1 MLLGDAAA
9 AGPGTAGL
17 WGPGPGLGPSRPA
30 PPERL
35 RVLSCPAL
43 PGGGGAQ
50 RSPSRAPAMQRYHVL
65 EMIGE
70 GSFGRVYKGRRKHS
84 AQVVALK
91 FIPKVGRSEKEL
103 KNLQR
108 EIEIMRGL
116 HHPNII
122 QMLDSFETDK
132 EVVVVTDYAEG
143 ELFQILEDDGSLP
156 EDQVQ
161 TIAAQLVSALYY
173 LHSHRILHR
182 DMKPQNILLG
192 KDGVVKLC
200 DFGFARAMSI
210 HTMVLTSIKGTPLYM
225 SPELVEERPYDHT
238 ADLWSVGCILY
249 ELFVGTPP
257 FYTSSIFQLVNLIVK
272 DPIKW
277 PEAISP
283 VFKSFLQ
290 GLLMKDPRQ
299 RLSWPELLS
308 HPFIAGQVTVIDDT
322 EEHGISNPFTTKLSP
337 ELQALKE
344 HQAHSLAPRSGQSRI
359 LRKARQKM
367 AEEAQKKGQRKEGD
381 ATTKDSGKGCPGHR
395 PRAAPGK
402 GALTEGDPPAA
413 SKENNPCVLQG
424 KSIMAEWELEEP
436 PLNPREHSI
445 TGDYERELPG
455 AGAPLQPG
463 ICRAEPRGRCS
474 IETMDLESEELESD
488 EEWQHLVEITEPLVM
503 QLSTPLSLLRDLA
516 FRHRVQSRLAD
527 SAQQVLEG
535 MLEGASRLRPVL
547 RVMGNLLAT
556 QCDSELLDHFCR
568 ELNVPLSLL
577 CLAKQILESGSTKQ
591 ASLRRGRSQQQRI
604 PLQWCWDGHQT
615 IPLAVSFWILQQPWC
630 IMVLTDLFT
639 VTTVYFSSE
648 CSLEESG
655 QKDSLQAFQEC
666 AGCFLALLPELLAEP
681 ADSEMRLCQQ
691 SLLCFTLLCESLDAT
706 CPSVSAPFYASL
718 REKHQ
723 PLLNRLLQG
732 SISEQPALQ
741 GAVMEAKSAHDQS
754 LRLADLFTAAL
765 AAACSVPLERNSC
778 WEAKQQVAQEVAEK
792 LMKGES
798 QQLGKLLGRL
808 EDPSCSLKVLKILYA
823 GCHASLSLCQHLG
836 RSQRF
841 WGSLMQLSK
850 GKVPMMGVAQ
860 GAACEASLYLLALLT
875 LQLQAS
881 PPRPEEVVTLAMD
894 LITQS
899 PVISLVGAA
908 AFLLTQLSQHG
919 MALELRGEEILPV
932 VTNMLTAHA
941 ELQLPL
947 PMGAGLYDGIF
958 FLLLKLLAQEDMA
971 VEQGFADSELWSV
984 VWHCVAVVLHVGSDR
999 AVLDGEGDPS
1009 GAGHPVAEPDW
1020 NLLSPQGTLLFLRLA
1035 LFVFT
1040 HESHQC
1046 LPQLTQSHGVL
1057 MVTLKRLLSPGFLA
1071 CLAQTQAGEG
1081 GDPELVPAVVIQAC
1095 QLLCFPFA
1103 LDVDGDTLSLVME
1116 AVRDAQIPAQLLQVC
1131 SHHLPLSCTELPM
1144 SLLCHLVVSD
1154 ELVIDQMMKVAAAS
1168 EHIVAFLTSALFTDS
1183 LVLTSDLLSLLT
1195 HVARACPEHLPFLQ
1209 RILRG
1214 SDMAKQPLTHLLG
1227 HQQHPIRA
1235 KTCNLLGNL
1244 LRHGHG
1250 FPQALQSQP
1259 SLLEG
1264 LLGCLADQEESVRKA
1279 ASFAVGNAAY
1289 HTPSPAG
1296 TLGRAVP
1303 RLTQL
1308 LSDTQARTRCNAAL
1322 ALGNLGRCS
1331 AELGDLLIESRAPH
1345 VLLEVA
1351 CRDPWESV
1359 REGALAALRA
1369 LSQHPGIRQVLLS
1382 LRAAEKLATLA
1393 GGDLQPAAGGSLRP
1407 LSAHHCKK
1415 LLRLL
1420 VPLHGICGSGAGTTP
1435 GTPDPGESAALP
1447 RC

>member
-1 MLLGDAAA
+1 M
-9 AGPGTAGL
+9 
-17 WGPGPGLGPSRPA
+17 
-30 PPERL
+30 EK
-35 RVLSCPAL
+35 
-43 PGGGGAQ
+43 
-50 RSPSRAPAMQRYHVL
+50 YHVL

-257 FYTSSIFQLVNLIVK
+257 FYTSSIFQLVSLIVK
-272 DPIKW
+272 DPVKW

-290 GLLMKDPRQ
+290 GLLMKDPCQ

-308 HPFIAGQVTVIDDT
+308 HPFIAGRVTVIDDT
-322 EEHGISNPFTTKLSP
+322 EEYGISNPFTTKLPP

-344 HQAHSLAPRSGQSRI
+344 QQAHSLAPRSGQSRI

-367 AEEAQKKGQRKEGD
+367 AEEAQRKGQLKADD
-381 ATTKDSGKGCPGHR
+381 ASVKSSGKGCPGHGH
-395 PRAAPGK
+395 RAALRK
-402 GALTEGDPPAA
+402 AAIMEREPPAA
-413 SKENNPCVLQG
+413 SKEKNTGVLQG
-424 KSIMAEWELEEP
+424 KSSMTEWDLEEP
-436 PLNPREHSI
+436 PPSPREHSI
-445 TGDYERELPG
+445 TQDYEREFPG
-455 AGAPLQPG
+455 AEASLQPVAG
-463 ICRAEPRGRCS
+463 RAEPWRRRS
-474 IETMDLESEELESD
+474 IETVDLESEELESD
-488 EEWQHLVEITEPLVM
+488 EEWQHLIEATEPSTMKLN
-503 QLSTPLSLLRDLA
+503 TPLSLLRDPA
-516 FRHRVQSRLAD
+516 FWHRVQARLRD

-535 MLEGASRLRPVL
+535 MLEGASRLRPML
-547 RVMGNLLAT
+547 RVVGNLLAT
-556 QCDSELLDHFCR
+556 RCDSELLNYFCR

-591 ASLRRGRSQQQRI
+591 
-604 PLQWCWDGHQT
+604 
-615 IPLAVSFWILQQPWC
+615 QPWC
-630 IMVLTDLFT
+630 IAVLTDLLM

-655 QKDSLQAFQEC
+655 QKDSLQAFQES
-666 AGCFLALLPELLAEP
+666 ASCFLTLLPELLAEP
-681 ADSEMRLCQQ
+681 ADNEMRLCQQ
-691 SLLCFTLLCESLDAT
+691 SLLCFHLLCESLDVM
-706 CPSVSAPFYASL
+706 CPSISAPIYASL
-718 REKHQ
+718 REEHR

-732 SISEQPALQ
+732 SISEQPALR
-741 GAVMEAKSAHDQS
+741 GTAMEAKSDHDQS
-754 LRLADLFTAAL
+754 PSVADLFMAAL
-765 AAACSVPLERNSC
+765 AAACSIPLERNGC
-778 WEAKQQVAQEVAEK
+778 REAKQQVAQEVAAK
-792 LMKGES
+792 LMEGDS
-798 QQLGKLLGRL
+798 QQLGRLLGRL
-808 EDPSCSLKVLKILYA
+808 EHPSCSLNVLKILYA
-823 GCHASLSLCQHLG
+823 GCHASPSLCQHLG
-836 RSQRF
+836 RSQRL
-841 WGSLMQLSK
+841 WGFLMQLSK
-850 GKVPMMGVAQ
+850 GKVPVAEVVQ
-860 GAACEASLYLLALLT
+860 EAACEASLYLLALLT
-875 LQLQAS
+875 LRLQAS
-881 PPRPEEVVTLAMD
+881 PPRFEEVATLAMD
-894 LITQS
+894 LIIQS
-899 PVISLVGAA
+899 PVVSLVGAA

-919 MALELRGEEILPV
+919 VTLELRGEEILPV
-932 VTNMLTAHA
+932 VTNALTAPA
-941 ELQLPL
+941 ELQLPP

-971 VEQGFADSELWSV
+971 MEQGFAASELWSV
-984 VWHCVAVVLHVGSDR
+984 VWHCVAAVLHVGSDG
-999 AVLDGEGDPS
+999 AALEGDT
-1009 GAGHPVAEPDW
+1009 PVADQTMAEPDW
-1020 NLLSPQGTLLFLRLA
+1020 NLLSPQGTLLFLSLA

-1040 HESHQC
+1040 RESHQC

-1057 MVTLKRLLSPGFLA
+1057 IVTLKRLLSRGFLA
-1071 CLAQTQAGEG
+1071 CLAQTQAGED

-1103 LDVDGDTLSLVME
+1103 LDVDGDTLALVME

-1131 SHHLPLSCTELPM
+1131 SLHLPFSYTELPM
-1144 SLLCHLVVSD
+1144 SLLCHLVVAN
-1154 ELVIDQMMKVAAAS
+1154 EQVIDQIVRAATAS
-1168 EHIVAFLTSALFTDS
+1168 EHVTAFLMSALFSGS
-1183 LVLTSDLLSLLT
+1183 LMLTTDLLSLFT

-1209 RILRG
+1209 RILSG
-1214 SDMAKQPLTHLLG
+1214 SDVADQPLTRLLG
-1227 HQQHPIRA
+1227 HRQHLIRA

-1244 LRHGHG
+1244 LRHGHS
-1250 FPQALQSQP
+1250 FPQVLQSQP
-1259 SLLEG
+1259 GLLES
-1264 LLGCLADQEESVRKA
+1264 LLGCLVDQEESVRKA
-1279 ASFAVGNAAY
+1279 ASFMVGNAAY
-1289 HTPSPAG
+1289 HESFPVG

-1303 RLTQL
+1303 GLTRLL
-1308 LSDTQARTRCNAAL
+1308 RDAQARTRCNAAS
-1322 ALGNLGRCS
+1322 ALGNLGRRS
-1331 AELGDLLIESRAPH
+1331 AELGDLLIESKAPH

-1351 CRDPWESV
+1351 CWDPRESV
-1359 REGALAALRA
+1359 REGALVALRA
-1369 LSQHPGIRQVLLS
+1369 LSQHPGIQQVLLS
-1382 LRAAEKLATLA
+1382 LGATEKLSVLA
-1393 GGDLQPAAGGSLRP
+1393 SGDSQPAAAASPRP
-1407 LSAHHCKK
+1407 PSARHCEK
-1415 LLRLL
+1415 LLRFLA
-1420 VPLHGICGSGAGTTP
+1420 PLRGSGAGNAP
-1435 GTPDPGESAALP
+1435 GPPDPGKSVAP
-1447 RC
+1447 QQR

>member
-1 MLLGDAAA
+1 M
-9 AGPGTAGL
+9 
-17 WGPGPGLGPSRPA
+17 
-30 PPERL
+30 EK
-35 RVLSCPAL
+35 
-43 PGGGGAQ
+43 
-50 RSPSRAPAMQRYHVL
+50 YHVL

-116 HHPNII
+116 HHLNII
-122 QMLDSFETDK
+122 QMLDSFETNK

-257 FYTSSIFQLVNLIVK
+257 FYTSNIFQLVSLIVK
-272 DPIKW
+272 DPVKW
-277 PEAISP
+277 PAAISP

-290 GLLMKDPRQ
+290 GLLMKDPHQ

-308 HPFIAGQVTVIDDT
+308 HPFIAGWVTVIDDT

-337 ELQALKE
+337 EMQALKE
-344 HQAHSLAPRSGQSRI
+344 QQARSVAPRSGQSKI
-359 LRKARQKM
+359 LRKAWQKM
-367 AEEAQKKGQRKEGD
+367 AEKKGQLKAGV
-381 ATTKDSGKGCPGHR
+381 ASIKDSGKGCPGHR

-402 GALTEGDPPAA
+402 AALGEGEPPAA
-413 SKENNPCVLQG
+413 SKEKNPGVLQG
-424 KSIMAEWELEEP
+424 KSSTAEWELEEP
-436 PLNPREHSI
+436 PPNPREHSI
-445 TGDYERELPG
+445 TRDYEQEFPG

-463 ICRAEPRGRCS
+463 AGRAEPRGRHS
-474 IETMDLESEELESD
+474 IEAVDLENEELESD
-488 EEWQHLVEITEPLVM
+488 EEWQHLIEATEPSAM

-516 FRHRVQSRLAD
+516 FRHRVQAHLAD
-527 SAQQVLEG
+527 SVQQVLEG
-535 MLEGASRLRPVL
+535 MLEGASRLRLVL
-547 RVMGNLLAT
+547 RVVGNLLAT
-556 QCDSELLDHFCR
+556 QCDSELLEHFCR
-568 ELNVPLSLL
+568 ELGVPLSLL
-577 CLAKQILESGSTKQ
+577 CLAKQILESGSI
-591 ASLRRGRSQQQRI
+591 R
-604 PLQWCWDGHQT
+604 
-615 IPLAVSFWILQQPWC
+615 QQPWC
-630 IMVLTDLFT
+630 ITVLTDLLM
-639 VTTVYFSSE
+639 VTIVHFSSK
-648 CSLEESG
+648 CSLEESE
-655 QKDSLQAFQEC
+655 QKDSLQAFQES
-666 AGCFLALLPELLAEP
+666 AGCFLAQVLELLAEP
-681 ADSEMRLCQQ
+681 GDSEMRLCQQ
-691 SLLCFTLLCESLDAT
+691 SLLVQRWRLSQPMTRAHMWQTSSWLHWLLPAASPWRGTAVGK
-706 CPSVSAPFYASL
+706 PSSRSGQL
-718 REKHQ
+718 
-723 PLLNRLLQG
+723 
-732 SISEQPALQ
+732 
-741 GAVMEAKSAHDQS
+741 
-754 LRLADLFTAAL
+754 
-765 AAACSVPLERNSC
+765 SC
-778 WEAKQQVAQEVAEK
+778 RVAQEVAEK
-792 LMKGES
+792 LMEGES
-798 QQLGKLLGRL
+798 QQLGRLLGRL
-808 EDPSCSLKVLKILYA
+808 EHPSCSVNVLKILYA

-836 RSQRF
+836 RSQQL
-841 WGSLMQLSK
+841 WGSLMQLLK
-850 GKVPMMGVAQ
+850 GEVPMAEVVQ
-860 GAACEASLYLLALLT
+860 RAACEASLYLLALLT

-881 PPRPEEVVTLAMD
+881 PPRLEEVVTMAMD

-899 PVISLVGAA
+899 PVVPLVGAA

-919 MALELRGEEILPV
+919 VALELRREEILPV
-932 VTNMLTAHA
+932 VTNAVRAPA

-958 FLLLKLLAQEDMA
+958 FLLLKLLAQEDVA
-971 VEQGFADSELWSV
+971 VEQGFATSELWSV
-984 VWHCVAVVLHVGSDR
+984 VWHCVAAVLRVGSDR
-999 AVLDGEGDPS
+999 AAGDPP
-1009 GAGHPVAEPDW
+1009 GADRPTAEPDW
-1020 NLLSPQGTLLFLRLA
+1020 NLLSPQGTLLFLSLA

-1040 HESHQC
+1040 RESHRC

-1071 CLAQTQAGEG
+1071 CLAQTRAGEN
-1081 GDPELVPAVVIQAC
+1081 GDPELVPAVVVQAC

-1103 LDVDGDTLSLVME
+1103 LDVDGDTLALVVE

-1131 SHHLPLSCTELPM
+1131 SHHLPFSYAELPM

-1154 ELVIDQMMKVAAAS
+1154 EQVIDQMVREAAAS
-1168 EHIVAFLTSALFTDS
+1168 EYVVAFLTSALFSDS
-1183 LVLTSDLLSLLT
+1183 LTLTADLLSLLT

-1214 SDMAKQPLTHLLG
+1214 SSVADQPLTRLLG
-1227 HQQHPIRA
+1227 HQRHLIRA

-1244 LRHGHG
+1244 LRHGHD

-1259 SLLEG
+1259 ALLES
-1264 LLGCLADQEESVRKA
+1264 LLGCLADQEESVRRA

-1289 HTPSPAG
+1289 HESCPAG

-1303 RLTQL
+1303 SLTRL
-1308 LSDTQARTRCNAAL
+1308 LSDVQARTRCNAAS
-1322 ALGNLGRCS
+1322 ALGNLGRRW
-1331 AELGDLLIESRAPH
+1331 AELGDLLMESRAPH
-1345 VLLEVA
+1345 LLLEVA
-1351 CRDPWESV
+1351 CGDLRESV
-1359 REGALAALRA
+1359 REGALVALRA
-1369 LSQHPGIRQVLLS
+1369 LSQHPGIQQVLLS
-1382 LRAAEKLATLA
+1382 LRAAEKLAVLA
-1393 GGDLQPAAGGSLRP
+1393 SSGLQPTVGGNLRP
-1407 LSAHHCKK
+1407 SSARHCKK

-1420 VPLHGICGSGAGTTP
+1420 TPLRSTSGSGAGNTP
-1435 GTPDPGESAALP
+1435 GPPDPDRSVALHQ
-1447 RC
+1447 R

>member
-1 MLLGDAAA
+1 M
-9 AGPGTAGL
+9 
-17 WGPGPGLGPSRPA
+17 
-30 PPERL
+30 EK
-35 RVLSCPAL
+35 
-43 PGGGGAQ
+43 
-50 RSPSRAPAMQRYHVL
+50 YHVL
-65 EMIGE
+65 EVIGE
-70 GSFGRVYKGRRKHS
+70 GSFGRVYKGRRKRS

-257 FYTSSIFQLVNLIVK
+257 FYTSSIFQLVSLIVK

-277 PEAISP
+277 PDTISP

-308 HPFIAGQVTVIDDT
+308 HPFIAGRVTVIDDT

-344 HQAHSLAPRSGQSRI
+344 QQAHSLAPRSGQSRI

-367 AEEAQKKGQRKEGD
+367 AEEAQKKGQLKAGD
-381 ATTKDSGKGCPGHR
+381 ASTKDSGKGCPGHR

-402 GALTEGDPPAA
+402 AALVEGEPLAA
-413 SKENNPCVLQG
+413 SKEKNPSILQG
-424 KSIMAEWELEEP
+424 KNSLAEWELEEP
-436 PLNPREHSI
+436 PPNPREHSI
-445 TGDYERELPG
+445 TRDYEQEFSGAGVPPQPG
-455 AGAPLQPG
+455 AG
-463 ICRAEPRGRCS
+463 RAEPRGRRS
-474 IETMDLESEELESD
+474 IKTVDLESEELESD
-488 EEWQHLVEITEPLVM
+488 EEWQHLTEATEPLAM

-516 FRHRVQSRLAD
+516 FRHRVQARLAD

-535 MLEGASRLRPVL
+535 MLEGASRLCPVL
-547 RVMGNLLAT
+547 RVVGNLLAT
-556 QCDSELLDHFCR
+556 RCDSELLDRFCR

-577 CLAKQILESGSTKQ
+577 CLSKQVLESGSTK
-591 ASLRRGRSQQQRI
+591 
-604 PLQWCWDGHQT
+604 
-615 IPLAVSFWILQQPWC
+615 QQPWC
-630 IMVLTDLFT
+630 IMVLTDLLM

-648 CSLEESG
+648 CSLEESE
-655 QKDSLQAFQEC
+655 QKDSLQAFHEC
-666 AGCFLALLPELLAEP
+666 ACCFLALLPELLAKP

-706 CPSVSAPFYASL
+706 CPTVSAPFYASL
-718 REKHQ
+718 REEHQ

-732 SISEQPALQ
+732 SISEQPALR

-754 LRLADLFTAAL
+754 LRVADLFMAAL
-765 AAACSVPLERNSC
+765 AAACSIPLERSSC
-778 WEAKQQVAQEVAEK
+778 REGKQQVAQEVAEK
-792 LMKGES
+792 LMEGES
-798 QQLGKLLGRL
+798 QQLGRLLGRL
-808 EDPSCSLKVLKILYA
+808 DHPSCSLNVLKILYA
-823 GCHASLSLCQHLG
+823 GCHASPSLCQHLG
-836 RSQRF
+836 RSQQL

-850 GKVPMMGVAQ
+850 GKVPMAEVAQ
-860 GAACEASLYLLALLT
+860 GAVCEASLCLLALLT
-875 LQLQAS
+875 LQLKAS
-881 PPRPEEVVTLAMD
+881 PSRLEEVVTLATD

-899 PVISLVGAA
+899 PVVSLVGAA

-919 MALELRGEEILPV
+919 VALELRGEEILPV
-932 VTNMLTAHA
+932 VTNVLTAPA
-941 ELQLPL
+941 ELQLPP
-947 PMGAGLYDGIF
+947 PMGAGLYDGII
-958 FLLLKLLAQEDMA
+958 FLLLKLLAQGDMA
-971 VEQGFADSELWSV
+971 VEQDFAASELWSV
-984 VWHCVAVVLHVGSDR
+984 VWHRVAAVLHVGSDR
-999 AVLDGEGDPS
+999 AALEGDSP

-1020 NLLSPQGTLLFLRLA
+1020 NLLSPQGTLLFLSLA
-1035 LFVFT
+1035 LLVFT
-1040 HESHQC
+1040 RESHRC
-1046 LPQLTQSHGVL
+1046 LPQLTQSHGILV
-1057 MVTLKRLLSPGFLA
+1057 VTLKRLLSPGFLA
-1071 CLAQTQAGEG
+1071 CLAQTQAGED

-1103 LDVDGDTLSLVME
+1103 LDVDGDTLALVTE

-1131 SHHLPLSCTELPM
+1131 SRHLPFSYTELPM

-1154 ELVIDQMMKVAAAS
+1154 EQVINQMVRAAAAS
-1168 EHIVAFLTSALFTDS
+1168 EHIIPFLTSALFTDS
-1183 LVLTSDLLSLLT
+1183 LTLTTDLLSLLT

-1214 SDMAKQPLTHLLG
+1214 SDAADQPLTRLLG
-1227 HQQHPIRA
+1227 HRQHPIRA

-1259 SLLEG
+1259 GVLES
-1264 LLGCLADQEESVRKA
+1264 LLGCLADREASVRKA

-1289 HTPSPAG
+1289 HASCPAG

-1303 RLTQL
+1303 RLTRL
-1308 LSDTQARTRCNAAL
+1308 LSDAQARTRCNAAS
-1322 ALGNLGRCS
+1322 ALGNLGQRL
-1331 AELGDLLIESRAPH
+1331 AELGDLLMESRAPD

-1359 REGALAALRA
+1359 REGALVALRA
-1369 LSQHPGIRQVLLS
+1369 LSQHPGIQQVLLS
-1382 LRAAEKLATLA
+1382 LGATEKLAALA
-1393 GGDLQPAAGGSLRP
+1393 SGRLQPAAGGSPRP
-1407 LSAHHCKK
+1407 PSARHCQK
-1415 LLRLL
+1415 LLQLL
-1420 VPLHGICGSGAGTTP
+1420 TPPRSG
-1435 GTPDPGESAALP
+1435 
-1447 RC
+1447 

>member
-1 MLLGDAAA
+1 M
-9 AGPGTAGL
+9 
-17 WGPGPGLGPSRPA
+17 
-30 PPERL
+30 EK
-35 RVLSCPAL
+35 
-43 PGGGGAQ
+43 
-50 RSPSRAPAMQRYHVL
+50 YHVL

-116 HHPNII
+116 HHLNII
-122 QMLDSFETDK
+122 QMLDSFETNK

-257 FYTSSIFQLVNLIVK
+257 FYTSNIFQLVSLIVK
-272 DPIKW
+272 DPVKW
-277 PEAISP
+277 PTAISP

-308 HPFIAGQVTVIDDT
+308 HPFIAGWVTVIDDT

-337 ELQALKE
+337 EMQALKE
-344 HQAHSLAPRSGQSRI
+344 QQARSVAPRSGQSKI
-359 LRKARQKM
+359 LRKAWQKM
-367 AEEAQKKGQRKEGD
+367 AEKKGQLKAGV
-381 ATTKDSGKGCPGHR
+381 ASIKDSGKGCPGHR

-402 GALTEGDPPAA
+402 AALGEGEPPAA
-413 SKENNPCVLQG
+413 SKEKNPGVLQG
-424 KSIMAEWELEEP
+424 KSSTAEWELEEP
-436 PLNPREHSI
+436 PPNPREHSI
-445 TGDYERELPG
+445 TRDYEQEFPG
-455 AGAPLQPG
+455 AGAPPQPG
-463 ICRAEPRGRCS
+463 AGRAEPRDRHS
-474 IETMDLESEELESD
+474 IEAVDLANEELESD
-488 EEWQHLVEITEPLVM
+488 EEWQHLIEATEPSAM

-516 FRHRVQSRLAD
+516 FRHRVQAHLAD
-527 SAQQVLEG
+527 SVQQVLEG
-535 MLEGASRLRPVL
+535 MLEGASRLRLVL
-547 RVMGNLLAT
+547 RVVGNLLAT
-556 QCDSELLDHFCR
+556 QCDSELLEHFCR
-568 ELNVPLSLL
+568 ELGVPLSLL
-577 CLAKQILESGSTKQ
+577 CLAKQILESGSI
-591 ASLRRGRSQQQRI
+591 R
-604 PLQWCWDGHQT
+604 
-615 IPLAVSFWILQQPWC
+615 QQPWC
-630 IMVLTDLFT
+630 ITVLTDILM
-639 VTTVYFSSE
+639 VTIVHFSSK
-648 CSLEESG
+648 CSLEESE
-655 QKDSLQAFQEC
+655 QKDSLQAFQES
-666 AGCFLALLPELLAEP
+666 AGCFLAQVLELLAEP

-706 CPSVSAPFYASL
+706 YPSVSAPFYASL
-718 REKHQ
+718 REEHQ

-732 SISEQPALQ
+732 SISEQPALR

-754 LRLADLFTAAL
+754 PHVADLFMAAL
-765 AAACSVPLERNSC
+765 AAACSIPLERNGC
-778 WEAKQQVAQEVAEK
+778 REAKQQVAQEVAEK
-792 LMKGES
+792 LMEGES
-798 QQLGKLLGRL
+798 QQLGRLLGRL
-808 EDPSCSLKVLKILYA
+808 EHPSCSVNVLKILYA

-836 RSQRF
+836 RSQQL

-850 GKVPMMGVAQ
+850 GEVPMAEVVQ
-860 GAACEASLYLLALLT
+860 RAACEASLYLLALLT

-881 PPRPEEVVTLAMD
+881 PPRLEEVVTMAMD

-899 PVISLVGAA
+899 PVVSLVGAA

-919 MALELRGEEILPV
+919 VALELRREEILPV
-932 VTNMLTAHA
+932 VTNAVRAPA

-958 FLLLKLLAQEDMA
+958 FLLLKLLAQEDVA
-971 VEQGFADSELWSV
+971 VEQGFATSELWSV
-984 VWHCVAVVLHVGSDR
+984 VWHCVAAVLRVGSDR
-999 AVLDGEGDPS
+999 AAGDPP
-1009 GAGHPVAEPDW
+1009 GADRPTAEPDW
-1020 NLLSPQGTLLFLRLA
+1020 NLLSPQGTLLFLSLA

-1040 HESHQC
+1040 RESHRC

-1071 CLAQTQAGEG
+1071 CLAQTQAGEN
-1081 GDPELVPAVVIQAC
+1081 GDPELVPAVVVQAC

-1103 LDVDGDTLSLVME
+1103 LDVDGDTLALVVE

-1131 SHHLPLSCTELPM
+1131 SHHLPFSYAELPM

-1154 ELVIDQMMKVAAAS
+1154 EQVIDQMVREAAAS
-1168 EHIVAFLTSALFTDS
+1168 EYVVAFLTSALFSDS
-1183 LVLTSDLLSLLT
+1183 LTLTADLLSLLT

-1214 SDMAKQPLTHLLG
+1214 SSVADQPLTRLLG
-1227 HQQHPIRA
+1227 HQRHLIRA

-1244 LRHGHG
+1244 LRHGHD

-1259 SLLEG
+1259 ALLES
-1264 LLGCLADQEESVRKA
+1264 LLGCLADQEESVRRA
-1279 ASFAVGNAAY
+1279 ATFAVGNAAY
-1289 HTPSPAG
+1289 HESCPAG

-1303 RLTQL
+1303 SLTRL
-1308 LSDTQARTRCNAAL
+1308 LSDVQARTRCNAAS
-1322 ALGNLGRCS
+1322 ALGNLGRRW
-1331 AELGDLLIESRAPH
+1331 AELGDLLMESRAPH
-1345 VLLEVA
+1345 LLLEVA
-1351 CRDPWESV
+1351 CGDLRESV
-1359 REGALAALRA
+1359 REGALVALRA
-1369 LSQHPGIRQVLLS
+1369 LSQHPGIQQVLLS
-1382 LRAAEKLATLA
+1382 LRAAEKLAVLA
-1393 GGDLQPAAGGSLRP
+1393 SSGLQPAAGGNLRP
-1407 LSAHHCKK
+1407 SSARHCEK

-1420 VPLHGICGSGAGTTP
+1420 TPLRSTSGSGAGNTP
-1435 GTPDPGESAALP
+1435 GPPDPDRSVALHQ
-1447 RC
+1447 R